1 MRQSSSLT
9 GACDF
14 RLRWILR
21 ICIFSG
27 ILSCVLNGCITIPAP
42 VEEFTLARAAIDAA
56 RAVESSRF
64 SPGNWH
70 QAEESYRRAQSLFEE
85 REFEEAKQ
93 EFVRARVAAEKA
105 ENSAR
110 LVRQKNGE
118 VL

>member
-1 MRQSSSLT
+1 MKQSSSL
-9 GACDF
+9 
-14 RLRWILR
+14 LRSCFAQGWWPIQILA
-21 ICIFSG
+21 
-27 ILSCVLNGCITIPAP
+27 LSGCISISAP
-42 VEEFTLARAAIDAA
+42 IEEFTLARAAIDSAK
-56 RAVESSRF
+56 AVESSRF

-70 QAEESYRRAQSLFEE
+70 QAEESYRRAQALYEE

-93 EFVRARVAAEKA
+93 EFIRARIAAEKA